1 MGVHGNRVTSG
12 QDEVDKGQKISVRP
26 QLSKRGTGGRDRTP
40 NSSSV

>member
-1 MGVHGNRVTSG
+1 MGVYRKKVTSG
-12 QDEVDKGQKISVRP
+12 QYEADKGQKISVRP